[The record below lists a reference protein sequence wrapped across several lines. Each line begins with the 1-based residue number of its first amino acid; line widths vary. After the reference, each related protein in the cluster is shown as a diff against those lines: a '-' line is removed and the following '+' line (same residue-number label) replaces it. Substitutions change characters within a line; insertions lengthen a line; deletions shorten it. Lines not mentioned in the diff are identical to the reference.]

1 MELFRINTVL
11 YHSIISTAEWV
22 TTLCVPF
29 HALNS
34 QCEVLIFGTHIGV
47 AFYCSTTNFET
58 ILISTLG
65 VKMRSDG

>member
-1 MELFRINTVL
+1 MHSAQATENPESGSRILTVKIL
-11 YHSIISTAEWV
+11 TAP

-65 VKMRSDG
+65 VKM